1 METAATKPRRSGRPA
16 GNASETLDQHILA
29 IASRLFIENGYAGT
43 SIEQIAAA
51 AGAGKQT
58 IYRRYESKEDL
69 FKAAIT
75 DLGEMLLRSAAI
87 AEASSADPLTSLRE
101 TCRAWLDIATMPE
114 AIAIHRVLI
123 ADAYRFPSLA
133 DYVRD
138 RAAEPFHVVVLRLIR
153 SAREAGQIRS
163 DLDDELTSRVLSGL
177 LTGWRLKQA
186 LLGRVALEDEVERA
200 TFFQVAWGIFLNG
213 AVASLDRPEPRGTQA
228 ARRHGRRPQR
238 LAKV

>member
-1 METAATKPRRSGRPA
+1 METELTKPRRSGRPA

-114 AIAIHRVLI
+114 AIAINRVLI

-138 RAAEPFHVVVLRLIR
+138 RVAEPFHVVILRLIR

-177 LTGWRLKQA
+177 LTGWTLNQA
-186 LLGRVALEDEVERA
+186 LLGRVWLADEVDRA
-200 TFFQVAWGIFLNG
+200 AFFQVAWRVFVKG
-213 AVASLDRPEPRGTQA
+213 AVRS
-228 ARRHGRRPQR
+228 
-238 LAKV
+238 

>member
-1 METAATKPRRSGRPA
+1 MEAELTKPRRSGRPA
-16 GNASETLDQHILA
+16 GKASETLGRHILA
-29 IASRLFIENGYAGT
+29 TASRLFIENGYAGT
-43 SIEQIAAA
+43 SIEQIAAE

-101 TCRAWLDIATMPE
+101 TCRAWLDVAAMPE
-114 AIAIHRVLI
+114 AIAIYRVLI
-123 ADAYRFPSLA
+123 ADAHRFPSLA
-133 DYVRD
+133 DYARD
-138 RAAEPFHVVVLRLIR
+138 SVAEPFNAVILRLIT
-153 SAREAGQIRS
+153 SAREARQIRS

-186 LLGRVALEDEVERA
+186 LLGRVALADEAERA
-200 TFFQVAWGIFLNG
+200 TFFHVAWGIFLNG
-213 AVASLDRPEPRGTQA
+213 AVSS
-228 ARRHGRRPQR
+228 
-238 LAKV
+238 